1 MSSPFSKK
9 FMSKKPVAFMT
20 AKQSS
25 NLNPGLKEA
34 IVKDEKQ
41 NTPAAMKYDAPTS
54 MTASSAPTQMSPLN
68 QNIREF
74 FESFEEDGENF
85 EGFNSI
91 YSPKSL
97 EGRGSTMA
105 EALGSDS
112 SVEGRTVFN
121 DAQREMIPEMY
132 QAGLDISDLR
142 KVLKT
147 QAKGGQ
153 NLSTDESRGV
163 QDSAKELKRLIGLYN
178 TLQDRMA
185 KTNMRK

>member
-9 FMSKKPVAFMT
+9 FMSKKPMAFMT

-68 QNIREF
+68 QNLQNF
-74 FESFEEDGENF
+74 FEEYEEDFGNF

-91 YSPKSL
+91 YSPESL

-121 DAQREMIPEMY
+121 DAQRKIIPEMY
-132 QAGLDISDLR
+132 QTGVKMSELR
-142 KVLKT
+142 KALKERVAA
-147 QAKGGQ
+147 AKAGK
-153 NLSTDESRGV
+153 NLSTDERRG
-163 QDSAKELKRLIGLYN
+163 QGETAKELKRLIGVYN
-178 TLQDRMA
+178 TLQGRV
-185 KTNMRK
+185 KKL

>member
-68 QNIREF
+68 QNLQDF
-74 FESFEEDGENF
+74 FESFEEDGGNF

-91 YSPKSL
+91 YSPESL

-112 SVEGRTVFN
+112 SVEGPTVFN

-132 QAGLDISDLR
+132 QAGVDISGLR
-142 KVLKT
+142 KALKAG
-147 QAKGGQ
+147 AKGGK
-153 NLSTDESRGV
+153 NLSTDEREGV
-163 QDSAKELKRLIGLYN
+163 SKTAAELKRLIGVYN
-178 TLQDRMA
+178 TFQDRMG

>member
-68 QNIREF
+68 QNLRDF
-74 FESFEEDGENF
+74 FEGFEEDFGNF
-85 EGFNSI
+85 EKFNTR
-91 YSPKSL
+91 YSPESL

-112 SVEGRTVFN
+112 SVEGQTVFS
-121 DAQREMIPEMY
+121 DAQRKIIPELY
-132 QAGLDISDLR
+132 QTGVKMSELR
-142 KVLKT
+142 KALKAG
-147 QAKGGQ
+147 AKGGK
-153 NLSTDESRGV
+153 NLSTDERRG
-163 QDSAKELKRLIGLYN
+163 QDETAKELKRLIGLYN
-178 TLQDRMA
+178 TLGAREGLS
-185 KTNMRK
+185 N